1 MAYRELVWRWH
12 EAVRAA
18 DRGHWDAALD
28 TFGGIAEPPARICF
42 NMGCVQLLAGR
53 PKAALTVSGP
63 GSTGGTGGSRGWAA
77 WLPRVRR
84 GGNDAETRFEFQRL
98 VSCLSS
104 RNASGDVEG

>member
-1 MAYRELVWRWH
+1 MAYRELVRRWH

-53 PKAALTVSGP
+53 PEAALRVSGL
-63 GSTGGTGGSRGWAA
+63 GSTGGTGGARPWAA
-77 WLPRVRR
+77 WLTRVRR
-84 GGNDAETRFEFQRL
+84 GGNDAETRFEIQRL
-98 VSCLSS
+98 VFYLSS
-104 RNASGDVEG
+104 GNASGDVEG